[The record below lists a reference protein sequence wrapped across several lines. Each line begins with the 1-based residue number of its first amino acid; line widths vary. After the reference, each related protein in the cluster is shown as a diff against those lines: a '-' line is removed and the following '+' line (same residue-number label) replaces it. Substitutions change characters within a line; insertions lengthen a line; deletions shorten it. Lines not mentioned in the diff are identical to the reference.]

1 MKGLKSDMNQE
12 IPKVIKIPTAGQE
25 EEEEFSFGAKKE
37 VPEPIEETNPEE
49 EESEDDVLTF

>member
-12 IPKVIKIPTAGQE
+12 VPKVIKIPTAGQE
-25 EEEEFSFGAKKE
+25 EEEFSFGAKKE
-37 VPEPIEETNPEE
+37 VSEPIEETNPEE